1 MEDPPGSAGGVASP
15 TRGWPYERPRRR
27 ARWRPDAPGLE
38 HGAGGRCGSERP
50 RLHRYA
56 GRDVHVQLGTEEDL
70 VGHPVT
76 EYVAPEDRDRAAANI
91 ARMVSGELVGPVQYR
106 ALLKSGAVIAIEV
119 GGELIRGVD
128 GSPTGLMLLVREM
141 TERLR
146 AEADIIQER
155 SLLEAL
161 LENIPD
167 HVYFKDADCRFVMIS
182 KAHAEM
188 FGLTDPSQAVGKTDF
203 DFFTEEHARL
213 AYENELE
220 IMRTGLPMV
229 DFEEKE
235 THLDGRETWVSTTKL
250 VRTDKQGKTLGTLG
264 ISRDITK
271 RKQAEEELAETN
283 RALEE
288 ATARA
293 ESANKAKSDFLANMS
308 HEIRTL

>member
-1 MEDPPGSAGGVASP
+1 MW
-15 TRGWPYERPRRR
+15 RGQ
-27 ARWRPDAPGLE
+27 PDAGMAFMSD
-38 HGAGGRCGSERP
+38 HGEEPAGDLMLRAWNMVPVVVADLKGRVCIVTPAAMSMFNWER
-50 RLHRYA
+50 
-56 GRDVHVQLGTEEDL
+56 EEDL

-119 GGELIRGVD
+119 GGELIRGVA

-182 KAHAEM
+182 KAHA
-188 FGLTDPSQAVGKTDF
+188 
-203 DFFTEEHARL
+203 
-213 AYENELE
+213 
-220 IMRTGLPMV
+220 
-229 DFEEKE
+229 
-235 THLDGRETWVSTTKL
+235 
-250 VRTDKQGKTLGTLG
+250 
-264 ISRDITK
+264 
-271 RKQAEEELAETN
+271 
-283 RALEE
+283 
-288 ATARA
+288 
-293 ESANKAKSDFLANMS
+293 
-308 HEIRTL
+308 